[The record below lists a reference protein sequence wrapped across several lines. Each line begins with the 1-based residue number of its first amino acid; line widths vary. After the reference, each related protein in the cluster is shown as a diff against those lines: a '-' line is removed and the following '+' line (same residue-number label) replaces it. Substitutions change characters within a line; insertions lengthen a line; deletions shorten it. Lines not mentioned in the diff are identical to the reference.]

1 MMYRTKRLVTIFLS
15 VALCVGMFIVPSS
28 ARSSW
33 YLDSY
38 RAWINPDGNGQLSV
52 TVDVQATDYMDE
64 IGATK
69 ILVLESKDDGDSW
82 TEYRK
87 FLPVVF
93 PEMLKTDTV
102 LYFDTPVS
110 FEGTPGYD
118 YCAIV
123 TVYAGDST
131 GSDSRE
137 YTTPMVTAR

>member
-1 MMYRTKRLVTIFLS
+1 MQRVTKRIFAVILAAAICISVLTIS
-15 VALCVGMFIVPSS
+15 VS

-33 YLDSY
+33 YLNSY
-38 RAWINPDGNGQLSV
+38 CAWINVDGNGELSV
-52 TVDVQATDYMDE
+52 TVDVQATGDMDE
-64 IGATK
+64 IGATE

-93 PEMLKTDTV
+93 PEMLKTDTFI
-102 LYFDTPVS
+102 YYDTPVS